1 MDFRKHKSMPNV
13 GIAMTPF
20 PYIARPSDDVE
31 KVEKLMKEHD
41 IRHIPV
47 QEDGRLIGL
56 VTEWG
61 LRYLVSQELPA
72 TDKRKICVRDVA
84 LSDPYVVEIDTPL
97 DQVVTTMADRRI
109 GSAIVV
115 KKGKLVGVF
124 AVSDICRALAA
135 LLEVRFPPPVD
146 DDIA

>member
-13 GIAMTPF
+13 GVAMTPF
-20 PYIARPSDDVE
+20 PYYASPSDDVE
-31 KVEKLMKEHD
+31 KVETLMKEHD

-47 QEDGRLIGL
+47 QEDGGVIGM

-61 LRYLVSQELPA
+61 LHHLVNPELPA
-72 TDKRKICVRDVA
+72 TDKRKIRVREVA
-84 LSDPYVVEIDTPL
+84 LSNPYVVEIDTPL
-97 DQVVTTMADRRI
+97 DQVVTSMADQRI
-109 GSAIVV
+109 GAAIVV

-124 AVSDICRALAA
+124 AIVDICRALAA
-135 LLEVRFPPPVD
+135 LLAVRFPPPVD